1 MNEECDNNIRLLIVI
16 FLTLGGI
23 IGFLIGKANNEQ
35 MNIIGVIILAS
46 LWLAAV
52 IRIMIYKIKD

>member
-46 LWLAAV
+46 LWLAAI
-52 IRIMIYKIKD
+52 IRILIYKIKD

>member
-35 MNIIGVIILAS
+35 MNVIGVIILAS